1 MQAFGDRVSGLA
13 RILLLPSYTTDE
25 GETVMSMLGAGELCR
40 AILEDK
46 EVARAFDLDA
56 DGEMSLLS
64 TYLNAAEHPE
74 TSRWQPRIVSLNGCS
89 QTATQTLATMGFGGS
104 ISPL

>member
-1 MQAFGDRVSGLA
+1 
-13 RILLLPSYTTDE
+13 
-25 GETVMSMLGAGELCR
+25 MSMLGAGELCR

-64 TYLNAAEHPE
+64 TYLQAAEHSA
-74 TSRWQPRIVSLNGCS
+74 TQRSQLRIVNLHDYP
-89 QTATQTLATMGFGGS
+89 QTGTQTLAMLGLGGA
-104 ISPL
+104 SPFL